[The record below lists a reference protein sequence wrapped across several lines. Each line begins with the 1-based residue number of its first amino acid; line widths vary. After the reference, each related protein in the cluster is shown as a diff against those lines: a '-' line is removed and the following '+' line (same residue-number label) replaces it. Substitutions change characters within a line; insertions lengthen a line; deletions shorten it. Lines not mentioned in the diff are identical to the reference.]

1 MVPGH
6 GEVCRP
12 SYIPVMKA
20 VIQDWIDAVSDAI
33 SKGMSLEEAQE
44 TISFLDRYPVDERMQ
59 AMGPMLQ
66 KMNVARLYEV
76 LKP

>member
-12 SYIPVMKA
+12 SYIPKMKA
-20 VIQDWIDAVSDAI
+20 AIQEWIDAVSDAI
-33 SKGMSLEEAQE
+33 NKGMSLEEAQDA
-44 TISFLDRYPVDERMQ
+44 ISFLDRYPLDERMA

-66 KMNVARLYEV
+66 RMNVARLYEV
-76 LKP
+76 LKK